1 MSSVDK
7 IKWAMSLRDPQYEAL
22 QYFDAISFKIEYRTS
37 SKAEAEEIASE
48 NCQAPHTISVDKEF
62 DFPSFCFDM
71 TTGIGKSRLMGACIY
86 YLYKTKGYKHF
97 FILAPGNTI
106 YDKMRREAVPGH
118 PKYMF
123 KGLEAE
129 MGRPKVYDGEN
140 YLSYPVRYI
149 QEEMVVEKTSDI
161 QIFIF
166 NISKIFTRG
175 DIEFKFHK
183 FNENLGGSFADVLR
197 SFDDLVICMDEAH
210 RYYAPASKK
219 AINYLNPVLGLE
231 YTATPKSTNKNIIY
245 HYGLEDGAGK
255 FLKIPVVMGRTNT
268 AGYSDDDIEEMKLK
282 DGIKLHE
289 RRKSIVYKYCIDNQL
304 EQVKPIVLI
313 ACKDTTHARKIK
325 EKIDSDA
332 FFGGRYVGK
341 VIEIDS
347 STSGAETEENIQKLL
362 TIEKNTNPIEIVLH
376 VYKLKEGWDVNN
388 LFTIIPLNAAKS
400 DILALQTIG
409 RGLRLPFGEITGIE
423 ELDTLDI
430 VAHDHYR
437 EIVDDI
443 KNNPVFKKRNLDE
456 EDIPN
461 TKTVM
466 VEPAVENQQIS
477 LFDEALCESKVK
489 SYQDLNN
496 ENVVENLF
504 AEYQKAFVKKVAPK
518 KSESDSGQMSIF
530 DYFANDDEKE
540 TNDGT
545 ASDHKMTQTG
555 MGTDAVDTSF
565 TVHQGDASLQIDLQK
580 SSGSKNVLP
589 YAKQEFIKKVEELK
603 KVAISVP
610 KIGISYSSTITF
622 KSFTVKRNI
631 MDFDVA
637 ASRIERYDAVNG
649 RLLQVLDADA
659 LIVENPENMLAVSLL
674 ESIPEFSS
682 DDAEFIL
689 DVVDQYLA
697 LIEGTDEV
705 KKKIVRRY
713 ATVIVEDL
721 RKQIY
726 ASKEESTEFVF
737 NVQKD
742 LIIFKSFAKN
752 MKENGRLNFK
762 KEVPDKKNIKQYLFE
777 GYKKSYYAENAFDS
791 DDERRL
797 SVVLEE
803 DSEVIRFIKPP
814 LNQLGLFYK
823 AAKQYNPDFLV
834 ETADKKYMIEVKA
847 ANQTDNEDVQE
858 KAKAAIKWCECASQ
872 VDADGKQGCYDVVIA
887 TNMIAVGM
895 DVDRL
900 GLMSVVGQ
908 PKQNSEYIQATSRV
922 GRQHP
927 GIIFTVYNP
936 YRPRDLSNYENFVG
950 FHSQMYR
957 YVEGTT
963 ATPFAARARDRV
975 LHALVVSLLR
985 LQVETMADNG
995 GASNI
1000 NDISDE
1006 QIKDIKDK
1014 ILERVKITA
1023 PSSYVDTEKE
1033 MDEFINTWKNIAKD
1047 EKLYY
1052 FVPTI
1057 ADDKKRLLTYY
1068 GEYYGDKEKPTLS
1081 SMRDVE
1087 QSSTVFYWE
1096 GV

>member
-22 QYFDAISFKIEYRTS
+22 KYFDAISSKIEYRTS
-37 SKAEAEEIASE
+37 TKADAEKIASE
-48 NCQAPHTISVDKEF
+48 NCQDPHTIVVDKEF

-106 YDKMRREAVPGH
+106 YDKMRRESVPGH

-140 YLSYPVRYI
+140 YLSYPVKYVQ
-149 QEEMVVEKTSDI
+149 QELVVEKTSEI

-175 DIEFKFHK
+175 DLEFKFHK
-183 FNENLGGSFADVLR
+183 FNENLGGSFAEVLR

-210 RYYAPASKK
+210 RYYAPASKV

-231 YTATPKSTNKNIIY
+231 FTATPKNTNKNIIY

-289 RRKSIVYKYCIDNQL
+289 RRKSIVYKYCIENNL
-304 EQVKPIVLI
+304 EQVKPIVLV
-313 ACKDTTHARKIK
+313 ACKDTTHAKKIK
-325 EKIDSDA
+325 EKIDSDS

-362 TIEKNTNPIEIVLH
+362 TIEKNSNPIEIVLH

-437 EIVDDI
+437 EIIDDI

-456 EDIPN
+456 EDIPE
-461 TKTVM
+461 TKTVK
-466 VEPAVENQQIS
+466 VEPVVENQQIS
-477 LFDEALCESKVK
+477 LFDEALRESKIK
-489 SYQDLNN
+489 SYQDLNS
-496 ENVVENLF
+496 ENVENLF
-504 AEYQKAFVKKVAPK
+504 AEYQKAFVKKVAQK
-518 KSESDSGQMSIF
+518 KSEDNSGQMSIF
-530 DYFANDDEKE
+530 DFLGNGDNESVL
-540 TNDGT
+540 NDG
-545 ASDHKMTQTG
+545 ASVQPEMTQTSSISG
-555 MGTDAVDTSF
+555 GVDASI
-565 TVHQGDASLQIDLQK
+565 TVQQGDSTLQIDLQK
-580 SSGSKNVLP
+580 SSGGKNVLP
-589 YAKQEFIKKVEELK
+589 YAKQEFIKKIEELK
-603 KVAISVP
+603 RVAISVP

-622 KSFTVKRNI
+622 KPFTVKRNI
-631 MDFDVA
+631 TDFDVA
-637 ASRIERYDAVNG
+637 ASRIERYDTVNDK
-649 RLLQVLDADA
+649 LLQVLDADA

-697 LIEGTDEV
+697 LIDGTDEE

-713 ATVIVEDL
+713 AMVIVDDL

-742 LIIFKSFAKN
+742 LIVFGPFVKN
-752 MKENGRLNFK
+752 MKENGHLNFK

-777 GYKKSYYAENAFDS
+777 GFKKSYYAENAFDS

-803 DSEVIRFIKPP
+803 DAEVIRFIKPP

-858 KAKAAIKWCECASQ
+858 KAKSAIKWCECASQ
-872 VDADGKQGCYDVVIA
+872 VDADGKTWEY
-887 TNMIAVGM
+887 
-895 DVDRL
+895 RL
-900 GLMSVVGQ
+900 VPGDKIVVGNTF
-908 PKQNSEYIQATSRV
+908 K
-922 GRQHP
+922 
-927 GIIFTVYNP
+927 
-936 YRPRDLSNYENFVG
+936 
-950 FHSQMYR
+950 
-957 YVEGTT
+957 YVIGM
-963 ATPFAARARDRV
+963 AIP
-975 LHALVVSLLR
+975 VV
-985 LQVETMADNG
+985 V
-995 GASNI
+995 
-1000 NDISDE
+1000 DE
-1006 QIKDIKDK
+1006 
-1014 ILERVKITA
+1014 E
-1023 PSSYVDTEKE
+1023 
-1033 MDEFINTWKNIAKD
+1033 
-1047 EKLYY
+1047 
-1052 FVPTI
+1052 
-1057 ADDKKRLLTYY
+1057 
-1068 GEYYGDKEKPTLS
+1068 
-1081 SMRDVE
+1081 
-1087 QSSTVFYWE
+1087 
-1096 GV
+1096 

>member
-1 MSSVDK
+1 MSTVDK
-7 IKWAMSLRDPQYEAL
+7 IRWAMSLRDPQYEAL
-22 QYFDAISFKIEYRTS
+22 KYFDAISSKIEYRTAT
-37 SKAEAEEIASE
+37 KANAEKIASE
-48 NCQAPHTISVDKEF
+48 NCQEPHTIVVDKEF

-106 YDKMRREAVPGH
+106 YDKMRRESVPGH

-140 YLSYPVRYI
+140 YLSYPVKYVQ
-149 QEEMVVEKTSDI
+149 QELIVEKTSEI

-175 DIEFKFHK
+175 DLEFKFHK
-183 FNENLGGSFADVLR
+183 FNENLGGSFAEVLR

-210 RYYAPASKK
+210 RYYAPASKV

-231 YTATPKSTNKNIIY
+231 FTATPKNTNKNIIY

-268 AGYSDDDIEEMKLK
+268 AGYSYDDIEEMKLK

-289 RRKSIVYKYCIDNQL
+289 RRKSIVYKYCIDNNL
-304 EQVKPIVLI
+304 EQVKPIVLV
-313 ACKDTTHARKIK
+313 ACKDTTHAKKIK
-325 EKIDSDA
+325 DKIDSDS

-437 EIVDDI
+437 EIIDDI
-443 KNNPVFKKRNLDE
+443 KNNPVFKNRNLDE
-456 EDIPN
+456 EDIPE
-461 TKTVM
+461 TKTVK
-466 VEPAVENQQIS
+466 VEPVVDNQQLS
-477 LFDEALCESKVK
+477 LFDEALRESKIK
-489 SYQDLNN
+489 SYQDLNS
-496 ENVVENLF
+496 ENAVENLF

-518 KSESDSGQMSIF
+518 KSEDNSGQMSIF
-530 DYFANDDEKE
+530 DFVGNDDNGAASNSTESTNQDE
-540 TNDGT
+540 TEHVST
-545 ASDHKMTQTG
+545 
-555 MGTDAVDTSF
+555 
-565 TVHQGDASLQIDLQK
+565 TVSGADASLLVQQGDTTLQIELQK
-580 SSGSKNVLP
+580 SSGGKNVLP
-589 YAKQEFIKKVEELK
+589 YAKQEFVKKIEELK

-622 KSFTVKRNI
+622 KPFTVKKNI
-631 MDFDVA
+631 SDFDVA
-637 ASRIERYDAVNG
+637 ASKIERYDTINEK
-649 RLLQVLDADA
+649 LLQVLDADA

-697 LIEGTDEV
+697 LIDGTDDE

-726 ASKEESTEFVF
+726 ASKEENTEFVF

-742 LIIFKSFAKN
+742 LIVFGQFVKN
-752 MKENGRLNFK
+752 MKADGRLNYK

-777 GYKKSYYAENAFDS
+777 GYKKSYYSENAFDS

-797 SVVLEE
+797 SVILEE
-803 DSEVIRFIKPP
+803 DVNVIRFIKPP
-814 LNQLGLFYK
+814 LNQLGLFYR

-834 ETADKKYMIEVKA
+834 ETSDKKYMIEVKA
-847 ANQTDNEDVQE
+847 ANQTDNDEVQE
-858 KAKAAIKWCECASQ
+858 KAKAALKWCECASK
-872 VDADGKQGCYDVVIA
+872 VDADGKTWEY
-887 TNMIAVGM
+887 
-895 DVDRL
+895 RL
-900 GLMSVVGQ
+900 V
-908 PKQNSEYIQATSRV
+908 
-922 GRQHP
+922 P
-927 GIIFTVYNP
+927 G
-936 YRPRDLSNYENFVG
+936 
-950 FHSQMYR
+950 
-957 YVEGTT
+957 
-963 ATPFAARARDRV
+963 
-975 LHALVVSLLR
+975 
-985 LQVETMADNG
+985 
-995 GASNI
+995 
-1000 NDISDE
+1000 
-1006 QIKDIKDK
+1006 DK
-1014 ILERVKITA
+1014 IIVGNTFK
-1023 PSSYVDTEKE
+1023 YV
-1033 MDEFINTWKNIAKD
+1033 MGMAVPIVVDED
-1047 EKLYY
+1047 
-1052 FVPTI
+1052 
-1057 ADDKKRLLTYY
+1057 
-1068 GEYYGDKEKPTLS
+1068 
-1081 SMRDVE
+1081 
-1087 QSSTVFYWE
+1087 
-1096 GV
+1096 